1 MKTVPFRRCQM
12 ALNNTLRRIKP
23 FRYTLLLIVLM
34 PFALSAQQRVKVM
47 HYNLLQFGNSCPP
60 VNVNQKVGWLNA
72 ILNYYQPDI
81 LTVNEL
87 APQRAYA
94 QNIRLNAFTYTENI
108 EFGEI
113 TNQANSQIVNAI
125 FYNALLWG
133 YDGVEVING
142 GFRDINVYKLFTQAS
157 VASGSDTTFLYCI
170 VTHFK
175 AGSST
180 NDINIRNKDA
190 GLIAD
195 WVEAHPDRENILLMG
210 DFNFGSAN
218 EDGFELLTE
227 NPNIQLRFEDPARKS
242 NGWGGQSH
250 ASIHTQS
257 TRNTRPDCGSDG
269 GLDDRFDM
277 ILTRPAIIEGKQGV
291 SYVPGTYAA
300 LGNDGTSFNSELN
313 CNGDAV
319 PILIC
324 ASLKQ
329 MSDHLPVVMELD
341 LEAGIATTGL
351 DDLKQAGIY
360 LNNPF
365 DDEILL
371 SWDSSQLNETSFQ
384 LTIRDLMGRIVYKQ
398 DIPTRQAMLRIPASS
413 FSPGVYVLNVWDQEK
428 GKIWGGKVV
437 KRD

>member
-1 MKTVPFRRCQM
+1 MKTVPLHRYQL
-12 ALNNTLRRIKP
+12 AIDHTLRRVKP
-23 FRYTLLLIVLM
+23 FRYILLFAALIPL
-34 PFALSAQQRVKVM
+34 ALSAQQRVKVM

-125 FYNALLWG
+125 FYNSLLFG
-133 YDGVEVING
+133 YDGVEVIDG
-142 GFRDINVYKLFTQAS
+142 GFRDINVYKLYTQSS
-157 VASGSDTTFLYCI
+157 VASGADTTFLHCI

-190 GLIAD
+190 GLIVN
-195 WVEAHPDRENILLMG
+195 WVEDHPDRENILLMG

-218 EDGFELLTE
+218 EDGFELLAE
-227 NPNIQLRFEDPARKS
+227 NPNIQLRFEDPAGKS
-242 NGWGGQSH
+242 NGWGGQSN

-257 TRNTRPDCGSDG
+257 TRNTQVDCGSDG

-277 ILTRPAIIEGKQGV
+277 ILTDPAIMQGNRGIT
-291 SYVPGTYAA
+291 YVPGTYAA
-300 LGNDGTSFNSELN
+300 LGNDGTSFNDELN

-341 LEAGIATTGL
+341 IEAGIATAGL
-351 DDLKQAGIY
+351 DDLKRAGIY

-365 DDEILL
+365 EDKILL
-371 SWDSSQLNETSFQ
+371 SWDNSQHSKASFH
-384 LTIRDLMGRIVYKQ
+384 LAIRDLMGRIVYNR
-398 DIPTRQAMLRIPASS
+398 DIPGYQGMLQIPTFS
-413 FSPGVYVLNVWDQEK
+413 FQPGVYVLTILDRKK
-428 GKIWGGKVV
+428 GKIWGGKIV
-437 KRD
+437 KSE